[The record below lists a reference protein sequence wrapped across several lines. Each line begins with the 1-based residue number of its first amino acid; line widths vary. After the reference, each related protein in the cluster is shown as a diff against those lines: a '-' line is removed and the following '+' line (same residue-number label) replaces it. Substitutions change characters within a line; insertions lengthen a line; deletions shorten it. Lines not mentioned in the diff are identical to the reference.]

1 MPGRNIRTWDWSRV
15 GMLASQEHPPACL
28 LQVPA
33 LAVSTPAGQA
43 VSLDTMIPSHCQG
56 VSPNS
61 CLSRS
66 SGEGQVRGVYNT

>member
-15 GMLASQEHPPACL
+15 EMLASQEHPLPVSCWSL
-28 LQVPA
+28 PLP
-33 LAVSTPAGQA
+33 VSTPAGQA

-61 CLSRS
+61 CLPRS
-66 SGEGQVRGVYNT
+66 SDEGQVRGVCM